1 MKRIKIKENIYMLL
15 SDFDYEKTKG
25 YDFFVIRF
33 AEKKYRV
40 YIRDEETITP
50 LSVYIMAPP
59 AGMIV
64 DHINGN
70 TLDNR
75 RSNLRVCTQSQ
86 NLMNSKKRIDN
97 TSGFKGVSWKKSKKL
112 WQVYINVDK
121 KRILGGY
128 FKCRLLAV
136 MKREELTKKHHGE
149 YFNLG

>member
-1 MKRIKIKENIYMLL
+1 MKKIKIKEGVYTLV
-15 SDFDYEKTKG
+15 SDIDYEKTKG

-40 YIRDEETITP
+40 YIRDEESITS
-50 LSVYIMAPP
+50 LSVYIMAPSV
-59 AGMIV
+59 GMIV
-64 DHINGN
+64 DHVNGN

-75 RSNLRVCTQSQ
+75 RFNLRVCTQSQ
-86 NLMNSKKRIDN
+86 NIMNSKKRTDN

-128 FKCRLLAV
+128 FKCRLLASL
-136 MKREELTKKHHGE
+136 KREELTRKHHGR
-149 YFNLG
+149 FANFG